1 MLLFL
6 RVGGLVKIV
15 NICECY
21 RYLLCC
27 HYLFTVATAKHQI
40 AIIFFI
46 VFVAPYYEKRHFRIV
61 NYPYLKKQASE
72 EDSLDT
78 QASNPQVLSFPTYPC
93 DILCHVYERDPVA
106 RQATPVFHR

>member
-27 HYLFTVATAKHQI
+27 HYLFAVATAKHQI

-46 VFVAPYYEKRHFRIV
+46 VLVA
-61 NYPYLKKQASE
+61 
-72 EDSLDT
+72 
-78 QASNPQVLSFPTYPC
+78 SFPTYPG
-93 DILCHVYERDPVA
+93 DILCHVYKRDPVA
-106 RQATPVFHR
+106 RQATPVFRR

>member
-15 NICECY
+15 NICEYY

-27 HYLFTVATAKHQI
+27 HYLFAVATAKHQI

-72 EDSLDT
+72 EDSLNT
-78 QASNPQVLSFPTYPC
+78 QASNP
-93 DILCHVYERDPVA
+93 
-106 RQATPVFHR
+106 